1 MSSNVFS
8 YIRVSGRG
16 QIDGD
21 GPERQRES
29 IATFCCTHNL
39 AMAREYFEAGVT
51 GTIDGMDRP
60 EFSAMIQFILA
71 QKEAGV
77 SVAIVVERLD
87 RLARDLMVSEVL
99 LAECRKNSIP
109 VYSADQGQLIDMA
122 SDGGDPTRVLIR
134 QIMGALAQWE
144 KTQLVKKLATAR
156 ARIRAKTGK
165 CEGRPIYQLTAGEKQ
180 ILNFL
185 ATLPP
190 GLSLER
196 QSQFLRDGNIFTT
209 DNKQFTRLALYTL
222 IRRARKVGYKCRE
235 LTHNTCASVVAAESQ
250 K

>member
-1 MSSNVFS
+1 MQVFG

-21 GPERQRES
+21 GPERQRAS
-29 IATFCCTHNL
+29 IMEFCCTHNL
-39 AMAREYFEAGVT
+39 TMAREYFEAGVT

-60 EFSAMIQFILA
+60 EFSAMIQFIIA
-71 QKEAGV
+71 KQQPA
-77 SVAIVVERLD
+77 AIVVERLD

-99 LAECRKNSIP
+99 LAECRKNNIP
-109 VYSADQGQLIDMA
+109 VYSADQGGLIDMA

-144 KTQLVKKLATAR
+144 KSQLVKKLAAAR

-165 CEGRPIYQLTAGEKQ
+165 CEGRPIYQLTAGDKQ
-180 ILNFL
+180 VLSFL
-185 ATLPP
+185 GMLPKGLTL
-190 GLSLER
+190 EQ
-196 QSQFLRDGNIFTT
+196 QSQFLRDGNIFTAN
-209 DNKQFTRLALYTL
+209 NKPYTRLALYTL
-222 IRRARKVGYKCRE
+222 FRRAKKVGYRWTE
-235 LTHNTCASVVAAESQ
+235 LTHNTCGSVAAVALQ